1 MKRYGSVGK
10 VHKVFMALMARGN
23 TAFSV
28 GRKRDNELC
37 CPTVLMVLMCCV
49 GVTSSADLW
58 DDIQRIIVP
67 SFIESLSALI

>member
-1 MKRYGSVGK
+1 MGK

-37 CPTVLMVLMCCV
+37 CPTVLMVLTCCV

-58 DDIQRIIVP
+58 DGIQRIIVP
-67 SFIESLSALI
+67 SFIESLSALM